1 MFLKLKNE
9 RIAVGNTMPPA
20 KSAKNRRLFLE
31 NLIAMPP
38 RYRGRLADMLGN
50 SSIKTLLP
58 IRKATRVNAI
68 AAMMTKALV
77 T

>member
-1 MFLKLKNE
+1 
-9 RIAVGNTMPPA
+9 
-20 KSAKNRRLFLE
+20 
-31 NLIAMPP
+31 MPP